1 MPNITRIVLSTLF
14 LFFCIP
20 FVFAGYN
27 PFQPDL
33 IKGMKYQVAAKVM
46 QKIVEFEE
54 IDMYLL
60 LKV

>member
-1 MPNITRIVLSTLF
+1 MPNITRSSFNVVFI
-14 LFFCIP
+14 FCVP

-33 IKGMKYQVAAKVM
+33 IKGMKYQVATKVM
-46 QKIVEFEE
+46 QKIAEFEE